1 MDAGASPQPSPSNSG
16 QRAMAVVLVTDA
28 VGYISRMADDQEHT
42 LSLIQRD
49 LQKMRQLCQQFEGIV
64 LKSLDDGLVMYFVST
79 DRAVNCA
86 IAIQKSMAQLLQE
99 LPEDDVLSHRI
110 GIHLGE
116 VVVQSNDVTGQAV
129 TVATRLQEEAA
140 PRGICMSQAVYD
152 SVKSRIS
159 LSASY
164 VGSLKLKNLQ
174 EAIQAYQITPA
185 VPANI
190 TPGGSPIEESELTLG
205 TLINSRYRIQRV
217 LGQGGFGRTYLASD
231 EHCFGDAC
239 VLKEFVPASRTE
251 YVVQKSREL
260 FEREARVLYQ
270 INHPQIPRFLAW
282 LTDRGR
288 LFLVQEYINGK
299 TYGQLL
305 QERQRRGEP
314 PFSEAEIVQWLCD
327 LLPVLEYLHG
337 LNILHRDISPE
348 NIMLPN
354 GQTHPVLIDFGLVK
368 QTVSQ
373 ILAAAGSNP
382 GSAQA
387 SVVGKFG
394 YSPPEQI
401 RMGQCYPCSDLYALG
416 VSAVVLLTGQDLS
429 VLMEHTSLEWR
440 WRDYTNVSDRLVRIL
455 NRLLSEKPKDRYQT
469 AREVLVDLRALSLPE
484 VNEDRLIEVQIDV
497 DQSKRQRQVDEIVQS
512 AFFQD
517 LMQNLDRFRGTF
529 DSLVADPDEPNPSP
543 EAAPFESL
551 ENPPSDASREFS
563 TDSPPASQVLFG
575 ISAIQPGVVED
586 AVEDALWRT
595 SFPSLDAEAEDFP
608 EYAEEESIYLSSD
621 APEAEL
627 FTEPPA
633 QTESPFTEP
642 PPATLYHTIEMP
654 LADTHVPLHQPR
666 VPALW
671 LEACRRELAECIGP
685 MAKLLLDSVLAK
697 ETGLSAEALVEAI
710 ALKIPNPAKV
720 SQFRSRM
727 QSRAIAALLESPDP
741 VPPPVSIGESAP
753 EMRLQPQEPAPGA
766 AADEAVNQTF
776 VAQCRQALS
785 EAIGPMA
792 GLVLRDVVSRHPNA
806 GPAELVEAIA
816 TKIPN
821 PQAAAAFRQRLKP
834 LM

>member
-1 MDAGASPQPSPSNSG
+1 
-16 QRAMAVVLVTDA
+16 
-28 VGYISRMADDQEHT
+28 
-42 LSLIQRD
+42 
-49 LQKMRQLCQQFEGIV
+49 
-64 LKSLDDGLVMYFVST
+64 
-79 DRAVNCA
+79 
-86 IAIQKSMAQLLQE
+86 
-99 LPEDDVLSHRI
+99 
-110 GIHLGE
+110 
-116 VVVQSNDVTGQAV
+116 
-129 TVATRLQEEAA
+129 
-140 PRGICMSQAVYD
+140 MSQAVYD

-159 LSASY
+159 VSASY

-185 VPANI
+185 VPANV
-190 TPGGSPIEESELTLG
+190 TPGGSPIEDSELTLG

-373 ILAAAGSNP
+373 ILAAAGSSP

-440 WRDYTNVSDRLVRIL
+440 WREYADVSDRLVRIL
-455 NRLLSEKPKDRYQT
+455 ERLLSEKPKDRYQT
-469 AREVLVDLRALSLPE
+469 AQEVLTDLQALSLPE
-484 VNEDRLIEVQIDV
+484 VNEDRLIEVQIDL

-517 LMQNLDRFRGTF
+517 LMQNLDRLRGSF
-529 DSLVADPDEPNPSP
+529 DSLVAEPDEPTPSP
-543 EAAPFESL
+543 EAVSFESFN
-551 ENPPSDASREFS
+551 NPPAGSSP
-563 TDSPPASQVLFG
+563 DSPPAPQVLFG
-575 ISAIQPGVVED
+575 ISAIQPGVAED
-586 AVEDALWRT
+586 AVWRT
-595 SFPSLDAEAEDFP
+595 SFPSLDADAEDFP
-608 EYAEEESIYLSSD
+608 EYAGDESIHLSPA
-621 APEAEL
+621 APDDDL
-627 FTEPPA
+627 LTEPPA
-633 QTESPFTEP
+633 ATESPFTEP
-642 PPATLYHTIEMP
+642 PPATLHHTVEMP
-654 LADTHVPLHQPR
+654 LADTSAPLHQPR

-685 MAKLLLDSVLAK
+685 MAKLLLDSVLARQ
-697 ETGLSAEALVEAI
+697 TGQSAEALVEAI
-710 ALKIPNPAKV
+710 ATKIPNPAQA

-727 QSRAIAALLESPDP
+727 QNRAIAALLDSPDP
-741 VPPPVSIGESAP
+741 VPPPVSTDEAVP
-753 EMRLQPQEPAPGA
+753 KTQLPLQQPAPGA
-766 AADEAVNQTF
+766 AVGETF
-776 VAQCRQALS
+776 LTQCRQALS

-792 GLVLRDVVSRHPNA
+792 GLVLRDVVARHPNA

-821 PQAAAAFRQRLKP
+821 SQAAAAFRQRLKP

>member
-1 MDAGASPQPSPSNSG
+1 MDAGASPQPSPSNLG

-28 VGYISRMADDQEHT
+28 VGYNSRMADDPEHT
-42 LSLIQRD
+42 LSLIRRD

-64 LKSLDDGLVMYFVST
+64 LKSLEDGLVMYFVST

-86 IAIQKSMAQLLQE
+86 IEIQRSMAQLLQE

-116 VVVQSNDVTGQAV
+116 VVVQANDVTGQAV

-140 PRGICMSQAVYD
+140 PRGICMSQSVYD

-185 VPANI
+185 IPANV

-288 LFLVQEYINGK
+288 LFLVQEYIDGK

-348 NIMLPN
+348 NIMLPKD
-354 GQTHPVLIDFGLVK
+354 QTHPVLIDFGLVK

-373 ILAAAGSNP
+373 ILSAAGSSP

-440 WRDYTNVSDRLVRIL
+440 WREYAPVSDRLVRIL
-455 NRLLSEKPKDRYQT
+455 DRLLSEKPKDRYQT
-469 AREVLVDLRALSLPE
+469 AREVLTDLRALSLPE
-484 VNEDRLIEVQIDV
+484 VNEDRLIEVQIDL

-517 LMQNLDRFRGTF
+517 LMQNLDRFRGAF
-529 DSLVADPDEPNPSP
+529 DSLVAEPGESAQPSA
-543 EAAPFESL
+543 AAPVERLDSSLPELPLESS
-551 ENPPSDASREFS
+551 P
-563 TDSPPASQVLFG
+563 DSPPAPQVLFG
-575 ISAIQPGVVED
+575 ISAIQPGVVEE
-586 AVEDALWRT
+586 AVWKT

-608 EYAEEESIYLSSD
+608 EYAVEESIPLSPSAPDD
-621 APEAEL
+621 ARFDDDRL
-627 FTEPPA
+627 TEPPA
-633 QTESPFTEP
+633 ATESPFTEP
-642 PPATLYHTIEMP
+642 PPATLQHTIEMP
-654 LADTHVPLHQPR
+654 LADTSVPPLQPR

-697 ETGLSAEALVEAI
+697 QTGLSAEALLEAI
-710 ALKIPNPAKV
+710 AMRIPNPAQA
-720 SQFRSRM
+720 SQFRRRM
-727 QSRAIAALLESPDP
+727 QNRAIAALLDVPDP
-741 VPPPVSIGESAP
+741 PLPPVSTDEAVP
-753 EMRLQPQEPAPGA
+753 NPQRLPQEPALGA
-766 AADEAVNQTF
+766 AVDETF
-776 VAQCRQALS
+776 LTQCRQALS

-792 GLVLRDVVSRHPNA
+792 GLVLRDVVARHPNV

-834 LM
+834 LI

>member
-28 VGYISRMADDQEHT
+28 VGYNSRMADDQEHT
-42 LSLIQRD
+42 LSLIRRD

-86 IAIQKSMAQLLQE
+86 IEIQRSTAQLLQE

-116 VVVQSNDVTGQAV
+116 VVVQANDVTGQAV

-185 VPANI
+185 VPANV

-288 LFLVQEYINGK
+288 LFLVQEYIDGK

-373 ILAAAGSNP
+373 ILAAAGSSP

-440 WRDYTNVSDRLVRIL
+440 WREYADVSDRLVRIL
-455 NRLLSEKPKDRYQT
+455 ERLLSEKPKDRYQT
-469 AREVLVDLRALSLPE
+469 AREVLADLRALSLPE
-484 VNEDRLIEVQIDV
+484 VNEDRLIEVQIDL

-517 LMQNLDRFRGTF
+517 LMQNLDRFRGSF
-529 DSLVADPDEPNPSP
+529 DSLVAEPDEPNPSP
-543 EAAPFESL
+543 EAVSFEGFN
-551 ENPPSDASREFS
+551 NPPAGSSP
-563 TDSPPASQVLFG
+563 DSPPVPQVLFG
-575 ISAIQPGVVED
+575 ISAIQPGVADD
-586 AVEDALWRT
+586 AVWRT
-595 SFPSLDAEAEDFP
+595 SFPSLDANAEDFP
-608 EYAEEESIYLSSD
+608 EYAGDESIHLSPA
-621 APEAEL
+621 APDGDLLDNRLIEL
-627 FTEPPA
+627 PA
-633 QTESPFTEP
+633 ATESPFTEP
-642 PPATLYHTIEMP
+642 PPATLHHTIEMP
-654 LADTHVPLHQPR
+654 LADTSLPLHQPR

-697 ETGLSAEALVEAI
+697 QTGLSAEALVEAI
-710 ALKIPNPAKV
+710 ATRIPNPAQA

-727 QSRAIAALLESPDP
+727 QNRAIAALLDAPDP
-741 VPPPVSIGESAP
+741 PPPPVSTDEAVSKTQLP
-753 EMRLQPQEPAPGA
+753 PQEPAPGA
-766 AADEAVNQTF
+766 ALGETF
-776 VAQCRQALS
+776 LTQCRQALS

-792 GLVLRDVVSRHPNA
+792 GLVLRDVVARHPNA
-806 GPAELVEAIA
+806 NPAELVEAIA

>member
-1 MDAGASPQPSPSNSG
+1 
-16 QRAMAVVLVTDA
+16 MAVVLVTDA
-28 VGYISRMADDQEHT
+28 VGFNSRMADDRDHT
-42 LSLIQRD
+42 LSLIRRD
-49 LQKMRQLCQQFEGIV
+49 LQAMRQLCQQFEGIV
-64 LKSLDDGLVMYFVST
+64 LKSLEDGLVMYFVST
-79 DRAVNCA
+79 ERAVNCA
-86 IAIQKSMAQLLQE
+86 IAIQRSMAQLLQE

-116 VVVQSNDVTGQAV
+116 VVVQANNVTGQAV

-185 VPANI
+185 VPVSV

-288 LFLVQEYINGK
+288 LFLVQEYIDGK

-337 LNILHRDISPE
+337 INILHRDISPE

-373 ILAAAGSNP
+373 ILSAAGGAP

-440 WRDYTNVSDRLVRIL
+440 WREYADVSDRLVRIL
-455 NRLLSEKPKDRYQT
+455 DRLLSEKPKDRYQT
-469 AREVLVDLRALSLPE
+469 ARDVLSDLRALSLPE

-517 LMQNLDRFRGTF
+517 LMQNLERFRGDF
-529 DSLVADPDEPNPSP
+529 DSLVGEPEESALSA
-543 EAAPFESL
+543 EAAPSESL
-551 ENPPSDASREFS
+551 DRLPPE
-563 TDSPPASQVLFG
+563 SPPESPSELPPDSSPTPQVLFG
-575 ISAIQPGVVED
+575 ISAIQPGVAED
-586 AVEDALWRT
+586 PVWRT
-595 SFPSLDAEAEDFP
+595 SFPSLEAEAEDFP
-608 EYAEEESIYLSSD
+608 EYAGDESIHFSPA
-621 APEAEL
+621 APEDSLFPEDDL

-633 QTESPFTEP
+633 ATELPFTEP
-642 PPATLYHTIEMP
+642 PPATLNHTIEIP
-654 LADTHVPLHQPR
+654 LADTSALLHQPR

-697 ETGLSAEALVEAI
+697 QTGLSAEALVEAI
-710 ALKIPNPAKV
+710 AIKIPNPAQAN
-720 SQFRSRM
+720 QFRSRM
-727 QSRAIAALLESPDP
+727 QSRAIAALLDSSDP
-741 VPPPVSIGESAP
+741 APPPVSMDEAVP
-753 EMRLQPQEPAPGA
+753 KAQLQPPEVAPGA
-766 AADEAVNQTF
+766 AVDEGFWA
-776 VAQCRQALS
+776 ACRGALS

-792 GLVLRDVVSRHPNA
+792 ALVLRDVVSRHPNA
-806 GPAELVEAIA
+806 DPAELVGAIA
-816 TKIPN
+816 TKIPSLK
-821 PQAAAAFRQRLKP
+821 AAEAFRQRMKP

>member
-1 MDAGASPQPSPSNSG
+1 
-16 QRAMAVVLVTDA
+16 MAVVLVTDA
-28 VGYISRMADDQEHT
+28 VGYNSRMADDPEHT
-42 LSLIQRD
+42 LSLIRRD

-64 LKSLDDGLVMYFVST
+64 LKSLEDGLVMYFVST
-79 DRAVNCA
+79 ERAVNCA
-86 IAIQKSMAQLLQE
+86 IAIQRSMAQLLQE

-174 EAIQAYQITPA
+174 DAIQAYQITPA
-185 VPANI
+185 IPASV

-288 LFLVQEYINGK
+288 LFLVQEYIDGK

-337 LNILHRDISPE
+337 INILHRDISPE

-373 ILAAAGSNP
+373 ILSAAGSSP

-440 WRDYTNVSDRLVRIL
+440 WREYANVSDRLVRIL
-455 NRLLSEKPKDRYQT
+455 DRLLSEKPKDRYQT
-469 AREVLVDLRALSLPE
+469 ARDVLSDLRALSLPE

-517 LMQNLDRFRGTF
+517 LMQNLERFRGEF
-529 DSLVADPDEPNPSP
+529 DSLVVEPEESALSA
-543 EAAPFESL
+543 ESAPFERL
-551 ENPPSDASREFS
+551 
-563 TDSPPASQVLFG
+563 DSPPPESPPESAPESPPDSSSAPQVLFG
-575 ISAIQPGVVED
+575 ISAIQPGAAED
-586 AVEDALWRT
+586 AVWRT
-595 SFPSLDAEAEDFP
+595 SFPSLEAEAEDFP
-608 EYAEEESIYLSSD
+608 DYAVDESIHFSPSAPEEE
-621 APEAEL
+621 P
-627 FTEPPA
+627 FTEPLA
-633 QTESPFTEP
+633 VAESPFTEP
-642 PPATLYHTIEMP
+642 PPATLQHTIEMS
-654 LADTHVPLHQPR
+654 LADTSALRHSSSMPASM
-666 VPALW
+666 PALW

-697 ETGLSAEALVEAI
+697 QTGLSAEALVEAI
-710 ALKIPNPAKV
+710 ATKIPNPAQAT
-720 SQFRSRM
+720 QFRSRM
-727 QSRAIAALLESPDP
+727 QSRAIAALLTSPDSALP
-741 VPPPVSIGESAP
+741 SGSMVEAVEAVPSIQI
-753 EMRLQPQEPAPGA
+753 QPQAAAPGA
-766 AADEAVNQTF
+766 AVDEAF
-776 VAQCRQALS
+776 LAACRGALS

-806 GPAELVEAIA
+806 DPAELVGAIA
-816 TKIPN
+816 MKIPS
-821 PQAAAAFRQRLKP
+821 PQAAEAFRRRMKP
-834 LM
+834 LL

>member
-1 MDAGASPQPSPSNSG
+1 MDAGALPQPESFQSG
-16 QRAMAVVLVTDA
+16 QRALAVVLVTDA
-28 VGYISRMADDQEHT
+28 VGYNSRMADDQEHT
-42 LSLIQRD
+42 LSLIRRD
-49 LQKMRQLCQQFEGIV
+49 LQTMRRLCQQFEGIV
-64 LKSLDDGLVMYFVST
+64 LKALEDGLVMYFVST

-86 IAIQKSMAQLLQE
+86 IEIQKSMAQLLQN

-116 VVVQSNDVTGQAV
+116 VVVQAGNVTGQAV

-159 LSASY
+159 LTASY
-164 VGSLKLKNLQ
+164 AGSLKLKNLQ
-174 EAIQAYQITPA
+174 EAIQAYQITPVIPHGGA
-185 VPANI
+185 
-190 TPGGSPIEESELTLG
+190 PGSSGLTEESELTLG
-205 TLINSRYRIQRV
+205 TLINNRYRIQRV

-231 EHCFGDAC
+231 EHCFGDYC

-288 LFLVQEYINGK
+288 LFLVQEYIDGK

-337 LNILHRDISPE
+337 INILHRDISPE
-348 NIMLPN
+348 NIMLPS

-373 ILAAAGSNP
+373 ILSAAGGSP

-440 WRDYTNVSDRLVRIL
+440 WREYADVSDRLVRIL
-455 NRLLSEKPKDRYQT
+455 DRLLSEKPKDRYQT
-469 AREVLVDLRALSLPE
+469 ARDVLSDLRALSLPE

-517 LMQNLDRFRGTF
+517 LMQNLERVRGEF
-529 DSLVADPDEPNPSP
+529 DSLVVESEESARSA

-551 ENPPSDASREFS
+551 DRLPPE
-563 TDSPPASQVLFG
+563 SPPEELPPDSSPAPQVLFG
-575 ISAIQPGVVED
+575 ISAIQPGVAED
-586 AVEDALWRT
+586 AVWRT
-595 SFPSLDAEAEDFP
+595 SFPSLDAEAEDFL
-608 EYAEEESIYLSSD
+608 EYAVDESIHFSPA
-621 APEAEL
+621 APEDEP
-627 FTEPPA
+627 FTEPSA
-633 QTESPFTEP
+633 ATESPFTEP
-642 PPATLYHTIEMP
+642 PPATLNHTIEMP
-654 LADTHVPLHQPR
+654 LADTSALLHQPR

-697 ETGLSAEALVEAI
+697 QTGLSAEALVEAI
-710 ALKIPNPAKV
+710 AIKIPNPGQAT
-720 SQFRSRM
+720 QFRGRM
-727 QSRAIAALLESPDP
+727 QSRAIAALLTSPDP
-741 VPPPVSIGESAP
+741 APLPVSMVEAAPSA
-753 EMRLQPQEPAPGA
+753 QIQSQEIAPGA
-766 AADEAVNQTF
+766 TVDETFLAA
-776 VAQCRQALS
+776 CRGALS

-792 GLVLRDVVSRHPNA
+792 GLILRDVVSRHPNA
-806 GPAELVEAIA
+806 DPAELVGAIA
-816 TKIPN
+816 TKIPS
-821 PQAAAAFRQRLKP
+821 PQAAEAFRRRMKP

>member
-1 MDAGASPQPSPSNSG
+1 
-16 QRAMAVVLVTDA
+16 MAVVLVTDA
-28 VGYISRMADDQEHT
+28 VGFNSRMADDRDHT
-42 LSLIQRD
+42 LSLIRRD
-49 LQKMRQLCQQFEGIV
+49 LQAMRQLCQQFEGIV
-64 LKSLDDGLVMYFVST
+64 LKSLEDGLVMYFVST
-79 DRAVNCA
+79 ERAVNCA
-86 IAIQKSMAQLLQE
+86 IAIQRSMAQLLQE

-116 VVVQSNDVTGQAV
+116 VVVQANNVTGQAV

-185 VPANI
+185 VPVSV

-288 LFLVQEYINGK
+288 LFLVQEYIDGK

-337 LNILHRDISPE
+337 INILHRDISPE

-373 ILAAAGSNP
+373 ILSAAGGAP

-440 WRDYTNVSDRLVRIL
+440 WREYADVSDRLVRIL
-455 NRLLSEKPKDRYQT
+455 DRLLSEKPKDRYQT
-469 AREVLVDLRALSLPE
+469 AREVLSDLRALSLPE

-497 DQSKRQRQVDEIVQS
+497 DHSKRQRQVDEIVQS

-517 LMQNLDRFRGTF
+517 LMQNLERFRGDF
-529 DSLVADPDEPNPSP
+529 DSLVGEPEESALSA
-543 EAAPFESL
+543 EAAPSESL
-551 ENPPSDASREFS
+551 DRLPPE
-563 TDSPPASQVLFG
+563 SPPESPSELPPDSSPTPQVLFG
-575 ISAIQPGVVED
+575 ISAIQPGVAED
-586 AVEDALWRT
+586 PVWRT
-595 SFPSLDAEAEDFP
+595 SFPSLEAEAEDFP
-608 EYAEEESIYLSSD
+608 EYAGDESIHFSPA
-621 APEAEL
+621 APEDSLFPKDGL

-633 QTESPFTEP
+633 ATELPFTEP
-642 PPATLYHTIEMP
+642 PPATLNHTIEIP
-654 LADTHVPLHQPR
+654 LADTSALLHQPR

-697 ETGLSAEALVEAI
+697 QTGLSAEALVEAI
-710 ALKIPNPAKV
+710 AIKIPNPAQA
-720 SQFRSRM
+720 SQFCSRM
-727 QSRAIAALLESPDP
+727 QSRAIAALLDSSDP
-741 VPPPVSIGESAP
+741 APPPVSMDEAVP
-753 EMRLQPQEPAPGA
+753 KAQLQPPEVAPGA
-766 AADEAVNQTF
+766 AVDEGFLA
-776 VAQCRQALS
+776 ACRGALS

-792 GLVLRDVVSRHPNA
+792 ALVLRDVVSRHPNA
-806 GPAELVEAIA
+806 DPAELVGAIA
-816 TKIPN
+816 TKIPS
-821 PQAAAAFRQRLKP
+821 PKAAEAFRQRMKP